1 MKQHYKILLIG
12 ILAVALLD
20 TIGSIASRQL
30 DFNYS
35 LLSPVSFLIYGT
47 TAFIATRRKDL
58 KTGVFFAA
66 ILGLFD
72 STIGWKLSMLLD
84 ANTGGFAIEVT
95 TGLWIMTAVLVIGFS
110 ALVGLLGGA
119 LAGIVKK
126 KETNVKDRM

>member
-58 KTGVFFAA
+58 KNGVFFAA

-126 KETNVKDRM
+126 KDTNV

>member
-1 MKQHYKILLIG
+1 MKKHYKILLIG

-47 TAFIATRRKDL
+47 TAFIATRLKGL

-126 KETNVKDRM
+126 KDTNA

>member
-1 MKQHYKILLIG
+1 MKQHYKTLLIG
-12 ILAVALLD
+12 ILAVGLLD

-126 KETNVKDRM
+126 KDTNV

>member
-47 TAFIATRRKDL
+47 TAFIATRQKDL

-84 ANTGGFAIEVT
+84 ANTGGFAIELT
-95 TGLWIMTAVLVIGFS
+95 TGLWIMTAVFVIGFS

-126 KETNVKDRM
+126 KDTNIKNRL